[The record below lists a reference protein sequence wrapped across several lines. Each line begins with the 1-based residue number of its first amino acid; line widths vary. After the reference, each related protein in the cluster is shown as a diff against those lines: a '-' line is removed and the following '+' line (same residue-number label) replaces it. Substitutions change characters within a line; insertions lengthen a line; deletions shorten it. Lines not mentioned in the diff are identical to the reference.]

1 MYEYIF
7 MYTDGTEE
15 RVPTG
20 LFKGTFIAR
29 RHRIASYRKVK
40 KEVVT
45 RRSGIAMA
53 YAS

>member
-7 MYTDGTEE
+7 TYTDGTKE

-20 LFKGTFIAR
+20 LFKGTFTAR

-40 KEVVT
+40 KEVDQKKSV
-45 RRSGIAMA
+45 SKVA
-53 YAS
+53 